1 MAFPDLSVVI
11 PVYNEKTTL
20 PDILEKVFAQE
31 PAEIIVVDD
40 GSTDRS
46 REVLES
52 QNGIRLLAHEKNIG
66 KGAALRRAFREATKS
81 IILIQD
87 ADLEYDPKEYEKL
100 LAPIREG
107 KAHVV
112 YGSRLLLGHS
122 EVRYPIYLL
131 GNQVLSWWVSLLYGQ
146 RITDAYTCYKVF
158 RRETLLEIHL
168 SSEGFEIEAEI
179 TCKLL
184 KRGIRIL
191 EIPISYRPR
200 SLEEGKKI
208 GWRDALMGFWT
219 IFKLRFTG

>member
-1 MAFPDLSVVI
+1 MSVII
-11 PVYNEKTTL
+11 PVYNEKATL
-20 PDILEKVFAQE
+20 PAIVGKVFAQKPGE
-31 PAEIIVVDD
+31 VIVVDD
-40 GSTDRS
+40 GSTDGS

-52 QNGIRLLAHEKNIG
+52 QNGIHLIAHEKNLG
-66 KGAALRRAFREATKS
+66 KGAALRRAFREVTQS

-87 ADLEYDPKEYEKL
+87 ADLEYDPQEYEKL

-107 KAHVV
+107 NAQVV

-146 RITDAYTCYKVF
+146 KITDAYTCYKVF
-158 RRETLLEIHL
+158 RRETLLEIPL
-168 SSEGFEIEAEI
+168 SSNGFEIEAEI

-208 GWRDALMGFWT
+208 GWRDAFLGLWT
-219 IFKLRFTG
+219 IFRLRFL